1 VYFLKKLIS
10 QAQADAFQSLIE
22 SPGYR
27 YFTKSKGNLYEF
39 YLTGEIVEASTYT
52 EWFDVIRNAGF
63 QDTVKIYINSGG
75 GSVDTA
81 LQFLKVLRET
91 EAEVICAVEGA
102 CMSAATVI
110 FLQGHIL
117 EVSDYS
123 THMFHNY
130 AGGVF
135 GKGGELYDQ
144 ISFERAW
151 SRQLLEDVYKDFL
164 TTAEINQMLD
174 NKDIWLSGD
183 EVKKRAV
190 ALAELRNQQAE
201 AAAAATAEISA

>member
-1 VYFLKKLIS
+1 MQELELK
-10 QAQADAFQSLIE
+10 
-22 SPGYR
+22 PR
-27 YFTKSKGNLYEF
+27 YNFTKTAAQVHEF
-39 YLTGEIVEASTYT
+39 YISGEIKEPLEYT
-52 EWFDVIRNAGF
+52 EWFDIIRNAGED
-63 QDTVKIYINSGG
+63 DTVKLYINSGG

-81 LQFLKVLRET
+81 VQFMHVLRT
-91 EAEVICAVEGA
+91 TQAFVVCAVEGA
-102 CMSAATVI
+102 CMSAATMI
-110 FLQGHIL
+110 FLQGHAL
-117 EVSDYS
+117 EISEHS
-123 THMFHNY
+123 LFMFHNY

-151 SRQLLEDVYKDFL
+151 SRQLLEDVYRDFL

-190 ALAELRNQQAE
+190 ALAELRNTQAE
-201 AAAAATAEISA
+201 AAAAATAEIATWNWTLFMA